1 MIAVTFNNLM
11 NEYFNYLF
19 VICDTSI
26 YKVRIVKFVE
36 FLTPL
41 PKIYTSQHLKK
52 KKKTLIKTKKFYF
65 FIDSESNKDLLAP
78 DHKIHNFPF
87 F

>member
-1 MIAVTFNNLM
+1 MIAVTFNNLI

-19 VICDTSI
+19 VICDMSI

-52 KKKTLIKTKKFYF
+52 KKKKK
-65 FIDSESNKDLLAP
+65 
-78 DHKIHNFPF
+78 H
-87 F
+87 

>member
-1 MIAVTFNNLM
+1 MIAVTFNNLI

-19 VICDTSI
+19 VICDMSI

-41 PKIYTSQHLKK
+41 PKIYTSQYLKK
-52 KKKTLIKTKKFYF
+52 KINKNKEILF
-65 FIDSESNKDLLAP
+65 F
-78 DHKIHNFPF
+78 HR
-87 F
+87 

>member
-1 MIAVTFNNLM
+1 MIAVTFNNLI

-19 VICDTSI
+19 VICDMSI

-52 KKKTLIKTKKFYF
+52 KKKKNINKNKEILF
-65 FIDSESNKDLLAP
+65 F
-78 DHKIHNFPF
+78 HR
-87 F
+87 

>member
-41 PKIYTSQHLKK
+41 PKIYTSQYLKK
-52 KKKTLIKTKKFYF
+52 KK
-65 FIDSESNKDLLAP
+65 N
-78 DHKIHNFPF
+78 
-87 F
+87 

>member
-41 PKIYTSQHLKK
+41 PKIYTSQYLKK
-52 KKKTLIKTKKFYF
+52 KKLIKTKKFYF

-78 DHKIHNFPF
+78 NHKIHNFPF

>member
-52 KKKTLIKTKKFYF
+52 KKNINKNKEILF
-65 FIDSESNKDLLAP
+65 F
-78 DHKIHNFPF
+78 HR
-87 F
+87 

>member
-1 MIAVTFNNLM
+1 MIAVTFNNLI

-19 VICDTSI
+19 VICDMSI

-52 KKKTLIKTKKFYF
+52 KKTLIKTKKFYF

-78 DHKIHNFPF
+78 NHKIHNFPF